1 MWSGQPN
8 EGTIVAAIVATVVAA
23 VVSSDSTNEEV
34 QRLGEQIIEAQ
45 LVETAEM
52 AQMLEQFG

>member
-8 EGTIVAAIVATVVAA
+8 EGTIVAAVVAA
-23 VVSSDSTNEEV
+23 LVSSDSTNEEV

-45 LVETAEM
+45 LVETSEM